1 MGRNHERGNP
11 RVIPLGFSGTTSTIV
26 DGLLVSIEVNRV
38 EQSLRVGCTG
48 VPAQHPSYRTHRRL
62 VLAAR
67 RALCTDAGL
76 QWQLNHG
83 GFRLKLGPAEY
94 GAGHLAT
101 RMCLPYLI
109 SPIPLPLYQFQRCG
123 VARLLR
129 SRRLLFADDMGLGK
143 TIQTIAAIRLLLASG
158 RIRNAL
164 VVAPA
169 TLIPNWLGEFK
180 KWTPEIVVTRGGPAR
195 QDRNREWGR
204 LMDQCHVV
212 VTNYED
218 IRGSIL
224 TGERLKLD
232 LLVLDEA
239 HRLKNWDS
247 LATRATRRI
256 ESRWKWALTGT
267 PLERS
272 SEDFANLLAFLDQD
286 AFTKADA
293 GLPHAVLRSRA
304 SRFVLRRQKA
314 EVMTQLPSV
323 VRRHERIDMH
333 EIQETAYR
341 NALASQRD
349 DNPLSDF
356 NRLRTICDYDPQSGE
371 STKIDRVVEILSQVR
386 EAGEKA
392 VVFSYLIEPL
402 QLIRRRLDAMGVEHE
417 VLVGTMEANER
428 EASIIS
434 FKTGQATA
442 LLASMRVASEGLT
455 LVEANHVLFVNRWW
469 NPSLN
474 QQARDRVVRIGQ
486 MRTVFVYSFTVE
498 GTLEEELDRILESKE
513 QLFDDLIGH
522 LGRSRQRLSDLLSQ
536 HGVIAD

>member
-1 MGRNHERGNP
+1 M
-11 RVIPLGFSGTTSTIV
+11 
-26 DGLLVSIEVNRV
+26 
-38 EQSLRVGCTG
+38 Q
-48 VPAQHPSYRTHRRL
+48 
-62 VLAAR
+62 
-67 RALCTDAGL
+67 
-76 QWQLNHG
+76 
-83 GFRLKLGPAEY
+83 
-94 GAGHLAT
+94 
-101 RMCLPYLI
+101 
-109 SPIPLPLYQFQRCG
+109 PIPLPLYPFQRRG

-195 QDRNREWGR
+195 QDRNREWGQ

-218 IRGSIL
+218 IRGSIVA
-224 TGERLKLD
+224 GERLRLD

-247 LATRATRRI
+247 LATRAMRRI
-256 ESRWKWALTGT
+256 ESGWKWALTGT
-267 PLERS
+267 PLERA

-304 SRFVLRRQKA
+304 SRFVLRRQKS

-323 VRRHERIDMH
+323 VRRHERIGMH
-333 EIQETAYR
+333 GIQASAYR
-341 NALASQRD
+341 RAIASQSD
-349 DNPLSDF
+349 DNPLADF

-371 STKIDRVVEILSQVR
+371 SAKINRVIEILSQVR

-402 QLIRRRLDAMGVEHE
+402 QLIRRRLHTMAVKHE
-417 VLVGTMEANER
+417 VLVGTMEADER
-428 EASIIS
+428 EASINS
-434 FKTGQATA
+434 FKTGEATA

-474 QQARDRVVRIGQ
+474 QQATDRVVRIGQ
-486 MRTVFVYSFTVE
+486 VRTVFVYSFTVE
-498 GTLEEELDRILESKE
+498 DTLEEELDRILESKE

-522 LGRSRQRLSDLLSQ
+522 LGRSSQRLSELLSH
-536 HGVIAD
+536 HGVMPD

>member
-1 MGRNHERGNP
+1 M
-11 RVIPLGFSGTTSTIV
+11 IALGFAGATTTIV
-26 DGLLVSIEVNRV
+26 DGSIVSITVDPV
-38 EQSLRVGCTG
+38 EESLRVSSTDNSD
-48 VPAQHPSYRTHRRL
+48 QHSNYRIHRRL
-62 VLAAR
+62 VLAAC
-67 RALCTDAGL
+67 RALRTDAGL

-83 GFRLKLGPAEY
+83 GFRLKLGMAEY
-94 GAGHLAT
+94 GTGHLAT
-101 RMCLPYLI
+101 RMCLPHLI
-109 SPIPLPLYQFQRCG
+109 QPSPLPLYGFQRLG

-169 TLIPNWLGEFK
+169 TLIPNWLGELK
-180 KWTPEIVVTRGGPAR
+180 KWTPEIVVTRGSPAR
-195 QDRNREWGR
+195 QVRNREWGR

-218 IRGSIL
+218 IRGSIVA
-224 TGERLKLD
+224 GQRLPLD

-247 LATRATRRI
+247 LSTRATRRI
-256 ESRWKWALTGT
+256 ESGWKWALTGT
-267 PLERS
+267 PLERD

-293 GLPHAVLRSRA
+293 GLPHSVLRSRA
-304 SRFVLRRQKA
+304 SRFVLRRQKS
-314 EVMTQLPSV
+314 EVMTQLPAV
-323 VRRHERIDMH
+323 VRRHERIGMH
-333 EIQETAYR
+333 DTQETAYR
-341 NALASQRD
+341 RALASQGGD
-349 DNPLSDF
+349 SPLADF
-356 NRLRTICDYDPQSGE
+356 NRLRTICDYDPHSGE
-371 STKIDRVVEILSQVR
+371 SAKIDRIVEILSQVC

-402 QLIRRRLDAMGVEHE
+402 QLTRRRLLAMAVKHE
-417 VLVGTMEANER
+417 VLVGTMDTGER
-428 EASIIS
+428 EASIVS
-434 FKTGQATA
+434 FRSGDATV

-474 QQARDRVVRIGQ
+474 QQATDRVVRIGQ
-486 MRTVFVYSFTVE
+486 VRTVFVYSFTVE
-498 GTLEEELDRILESKE
+498 GTIEEDLDRILESKE

-522 LGRSRQRLSDLLSQ
+522 LGRGTRRLSDVLSQ
-536 HGVIAD
+536 HGVIPD